1 MHEYYY
7 RNAIIK
13 KLQADSHPVNRT
25 ENDMAYKIEH
35 SKYDHI
41 ALRYQTT
48 NPDAATL
55 PINARPVKN
64 LNLTEYMREEPNL
77 SHSPIVTDVVNN
89 YEVSTSP
96 PERFPSIKAHEDWW
110 DQMSI
115 EWRDPQPIVIR
126 DIAAGYQETHN
137 ENYKYTVDSTQL
149 VTDVGFETC
158 SKLWNPA
165 LRQDTA
171 PWRQGD
177 YMQALQTSVGHT
189 STPPMSPGLITVI
202 ESPEALNLALQWLD
216 KTNADTFTQYQYV
229 ITPILIYARKA
240 KVHLAS
246 CNKKCKFDHQQQH
259 FINYGHNGMESGK
272 VHLLALILADFMGH
286 SIGIKPKAFGVVN
299 TAGMNQY
306 QMATKIRH
314 WFSHPMRTFYT
325 YQRSLLSHVMT
336 SDFNFRW
343 EQRNLADLRGLYALV
358 NHRIEQAFQ
367 FMGNHSQVLEVTQLL
382 GTI

>member
-1 MHEYYY
+1 MTSFLFKDYVEPMEEPDIETLYQPDPYHPPGMSKYCLRLERDELPACQSNVQYYFDSLPARTELQVGTLLGWSAKTLSNYMSQLDDTVLPNKRNTPADTNIDTCPLRDADDEVKRLIYSPALISDSEFEEQNVQQLQASKALNDRKNRSMHEYYY

-55 PINARPVKN
+55 PINVKPVKN
-64 LNLTEYMREEPNL
+64 LNLTEYMREEPNP
-77 SHSPIVTDVVNN
+77 SHSPIVTEVVLN

-115 EWRDPQPIVIR
+115 EWREPQPIVIR

-137 ENYKYTVDSTQL
+137 ENYKHTVDSTQL

-189 STPPMSPGLITVI
+189 STPPMSPGLMTII

-229 ITPILIYARKA
+229 ITP
-240 KVHLAS
+240 
-246 CNKKCKFDHQQQH
+246 
-259 FINYGHNGMESGK
+259 
-272 VHLLALILADFMGH
+272 
-286 SIGIKPKAFGVVN
+286 
-299 TAGMNQY
+299 
-306 QMATKIRH
+306 
-314 WFSHPMRTFYT
+314 
-325 YQRSLLSHVMT
+325 
-336 SDFNFRW
+336 
-343 EQRNLADLRGLYALV
+343 
-358 NHRIEQAFQ
+358 
-367 FMGNHSQVLEVTQLL
+367 
-382 GTI
+382 